1 MNIAFSTDNN
11 TKISALIPVYNV
23 EKYIERCLISL
34 FENTIAEDIEFVIV
48 NDCST
53 DSSMEI
59 LNQLIHQ
66 HQNLNIKIINH
77 EKNAGLATA
86 RNTGIKNATSK
97 YVCFIDSDD
106 YVEKNYFETLLTNIE
121 KDISIDCV
129 CCKYFIEDDHNKTI
143 SDDFENNINNHFLD
157 LVSDNIKAYMWNK
170 IYKLEIIK
178 NNNLHWLDGVNYLED
193 YLFNIQYFS
202 CAKKITYI
210 NTPLYHYIQRPNSY
224 VSSSKSLKIASDI
237 FTVMNFAKDYISK
250 SEFNDDKNIKEELLK
265 RMLEMKTRIVINGS
279 FKMQRLYSNSWKET
293 KTIADTAKVGKLSKL
308 ILKSNNK
315 LSKYFLCFINS
326 ILLILKGN
334 ISLKYYFS

>member
-34 FENTIAEDIEFVIV
+34 FENTIEEDIAFVIV
-48 NDCST
+48 NNCST

-178 NNNLHWLDGVNYLED
+178 NNNLHWLDGVN
-193 YLFNIQYFS
+193 
-202 CAKKITYI
+202 
-210 NTPLYHYIQRPNSY
+210 
-224 VSSSKSLKIASDI
+224 
-237 FTVMNFAKDYISK
+237 
-250 SEFNDDKNIKEELLK
+250 
-265 RMLEMKTRIVINGS
+265 
-279 FKMQRLYSNSWKET
+279 
-293 KTIADTAKVGKLSKL
+293 
-308 ILKSNNK
+308 
-315 LSKYFLCFINS
+315 
-326 ILLILKGN
+326 
-334 ISLKYYFS
+334 